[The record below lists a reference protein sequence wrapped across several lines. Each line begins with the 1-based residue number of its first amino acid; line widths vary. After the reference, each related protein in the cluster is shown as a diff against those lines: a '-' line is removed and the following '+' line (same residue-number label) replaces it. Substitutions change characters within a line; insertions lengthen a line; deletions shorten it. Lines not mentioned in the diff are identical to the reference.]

1 MRHNRCVIMIDFLF
15 GREFLLIMNQRQQS
29 LIYQL
34 IETNNYITIKKL
46 AEHFHVSERTVHS
59 DLNVIETWFRDKQL
73 PLMIERKK
81 GTGILLNGL
90 PHEKEQLKRVLNE
103 EAQTEMDKN
112 QLRQLLIFHLLVAK
126 DGFSLEEL
134 SEKLYVGKR
143 TIRKELTELKSFFE
157 YHHLQL
163 VSKTKV
169 GTFLKGDEQEKRQL
183 LVKTLRNMQ
192 KEDPQ
197 IPSLKEFFAKDTLKV
212 IQHTLKEVFY
222 ENHLEQP
229 GGLASVEIHIYFML
243 ERMKQ
248 YQKVKLSKDENEVV
262 EHTQAQQ
269 LSSQILAKLATIY
282 PIEFSPDEINYL
294 ALRIANLFTNSQAAT
309 RFQKE
314 SSTLADHLIVQVE
327 QFLGYSL
334 KEDQLLKQNLR
345 SHLSSTYFRL
355 HYGLQISNP
364 LTKNV
369 FSTYT
374 QLFLVLQLILE
385 DYFEKENFYVPQ
397 DETAYLTI
405 HFQAAIERHK
415 HQKSKRY
422 QTVLVSEYS
431 KAMATFLEA
440 RLNRELP
447 ELTIIDLIEY
457 KPELEREDFPPVDF
471 ILTTLPFKYE
481 NIPVIE
487 ISPMITETDLAYLTK
502 YMLEHVPIKKKKTF
516 DLASFTHLFVIFPQ
530 LEWTDPVDILNFMG
544 NVLVEHHYVEPE
556 FVDSVLERD
565 RHASTRVAPFVTIP
579 HGNPLYVKHSMIS
592 IATMKEPVLWHGEQI
607 RIVLLLAIKRK
618 DLKHAEFK
626 KIFSVI
632 HYLEKQ
638 PEQMAQLMQ
647 SNHPLEI
654 LTLLSSYE

>member
-1 MRHNRCVIMIDFLF
+1 M
-15 GREFLLIMNQRQQS
+15 
-29 LIYQL
+29 
-34 IETNNYITIKKL
+34 
-46 AEHFHVSERTVHS
+46 
-59 DLNVIETWFRDKQL
+59 
-73 PLMIERKK
+73 
-81 GTGILLNGL
+81 
-90 PHEKEQLKRVLNE
+90 
-103 EAQTEMDKN
+103 
-112 QLRQLLIFHLLVAK
+112 
-126 DGFSLEEL
+126 
-134 SEKLYVGKR
+134 
-143 TIRKELTELKSFFE
+143 
-157 YHHLQL
+157 
-163 VSKTKV
+163 
-169 GTFLKGDEQEKRQL
+169 
-183 LVKTLRNMQ
+183 
-192 KEDPQ
+192 
-197 IPSLKEFFAKDTLKV
+197 
-212 IQHTLKEVFY
+212 
-222 ENHLEQP
+222 
-229 GGLASVEIHIYFML
+229 
-243 ERMKQ
+243 
-248 YQKVKLSKDENEVV
+248 
-262 EHTQAQQ
+262 
-269 LSSQILAKLATIY
+269 
-282 PIEFSPDEINYL
+282 
-294 ALRIANLFTNSQAAT
+294 
-309 RFQKE
+309 
-314 SSTLADHLIVQVE
+314 E

-431 KAMATFLEA
+431 KAMATILEA

-530 LEWTDPVDILNFMG
+530 LEWIDPVDILNFMG

-647 SNHPLEI
+647 SKHPLEI